1 MPTFVV
7 LSLVF
12 SWALVA
18 PVLAGPVSAESA
30 GAVSAEA
37 ASQADAAV
45 ALLAAACSG
54 CHASAD
60 NDTGFPVIHGRPSDE
75 IREAMRAFR
84 SGEREGTVMNRLAK
98 GYSDAEI
105 DSLADYLARQEPP
118 TGLD

>member
-12 SWALVA
+12 SWALVTPGRA
-18 PVLAGPVSAESA
+18 EPVSEPPALEVA
-30 GAVSAEA
+30 PQAEA
-37 ASQADAAV
+37 AAT
-45 ALLAAACSG
+45 LLAAACSG
-54 CHASAD
+54 CHANAD
-60 NDTGFPVIHGRPSDE
+60 DDNGFPVIHGRPAQE
-75 IREAMRAFR
+75 IRAAMRAFR

-105 DSLADYLARQEPP
+105 DTLADYLARQEPP